1 MRVALLLRSVVDVI
15 VEGKITAEEG
25 VDEVLQT
32 LIDLKTV
39 ANPVLR
45 INCLDARFQ
54 GKIGFAQG
62 GFILGAKIDETGELG
77 YPAVRR
83 LLMVR
88 NGNYAILDPEK
99 QVVQDINQTLWIDA
113 EKVIQVL
120 PDLPQSP
127 ESLVGAHPSAATT
140 TLVSDRYEE
149 PPPVTRRPAERASVG
164 GVNSRA
170 RQFDASDWRRRYAI
184 LFGLAVILIML
195 VAGYM
200 YFGDQIWAL
209 IHTFIK

>member
-1 MRVALLLRSVVDVI
+1 MDVI

-32 LIDLKTV
+32 IIDLKTV

-99 QVVQDINQTLWIDA
+99 QVVQDINQTLWLDA

-120 PDLPQSP
+120 PDMPQLPDG
-127 ESLVGAHPSAATT
+127 LVGAHPSAATT
-140 TLVSDRYEE
+140 TLVYDRYEE
-149 PPPVTRRPAERASVG
+149 PSPVVRRPAERASVG
-164 GVNSRA
+164 GVNSKA
-170 RQFDASDWRRRYAI
+170 RQFNPSDWRRRYAMLI
-184 LFGLAVILIML
+184 GLALILIIL
-195 VAGYM
+195 AAAYM
-200 YFGDQIWAL
+200 YYGDQILAL
-209 IHTFIK
+209 LHTFIK